1 MEYDLVQSPARL
13 GYRSNDA
20 LAEDRNLYA
29 MLMKKTYYNVN
40 IVVRDGETAVGLG
53 SLELLGTSI
62 LSVLG
67 DGQMVLL

>member
-29 MLMKKTYYNVN
+29 MLLKKTYYNVN
-40 IVVRDGETAVGLG
+40 IVVKD
-53 SLELLGTSI
+53 
-62 LSVLG
+62 
-67 DGQMVLL
+67 